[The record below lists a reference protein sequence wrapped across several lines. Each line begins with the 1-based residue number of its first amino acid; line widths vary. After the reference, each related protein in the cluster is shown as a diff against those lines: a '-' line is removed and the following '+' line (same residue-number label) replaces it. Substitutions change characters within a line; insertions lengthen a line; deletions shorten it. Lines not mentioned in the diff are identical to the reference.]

1 MSVLISFLFVSLS
14 YFKTRRRRVLVNGHQ
29 IKSNN
34 SLKYLKEDLTNRG
47 NAK

>member
-1 MSVLISFLFVSLS
+1 MSVLISFLFVNLS
-14 YFKTRRRRVLVNGHQ
+14 YFKTRRPRVLVNGHQ

-34 SLKYLKEDLTNRG
+34 SLKYLKEDLTNRE